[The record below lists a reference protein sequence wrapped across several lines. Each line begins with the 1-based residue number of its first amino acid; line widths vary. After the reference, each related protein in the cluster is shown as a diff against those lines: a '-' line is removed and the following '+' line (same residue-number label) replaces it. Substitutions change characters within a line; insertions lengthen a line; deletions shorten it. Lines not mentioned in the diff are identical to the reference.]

1 MNNTKAMK
9 TQTKGEFLSDCLIET
24 LNDMWKVNALES
36 CRSVYTQLEVEVG
49 RKYVKIWDYLVV
61 GGERNRGRS
70 CWMFVDKNTGACYK
84 PASYKAPAVGIRY
97 QIEDLIESPTI
108 CDPYGSFLYMK

>member
-1 MNNTKAMK
+1 MNNTSAMI

-36 CRSVYTQLEVEVG
+36 CNSVYTQLEVEVG
-49 RKYVKIWDYLVV
+49 RKYVKIWSYLVV

-70 CWMFVDKNTGACYK
+70 CWMFVNKETGACYK

-97 QIEDLIESPTI
+97 QIEDLIESPMI

>member
-1 MNNTKAMK
+1 MNMTQAMK

-49 RKYVKIWDYLVV
+49 RKYVKIWSYLVV
-61 GGERNRGRS
+61 GSERDRGRS